1 MDVPMV
7 HSLTL
12 AITIDGEH
20 LTCGGFSLGETV
32 RFGSLEFIADCFG
45 GLSLSPKGSDSGTVL
60 MGTMHSRSLSLRAMI
75 EESTEEFY
83 TTSSREGA
91 SASPSPGGMTW
102 GLCLL
107 SSQPHHGWRTF

>member
-20 LTCGGFSLGETV
+20 LTCGGFSLGEKV
-32 RFGSLEFIADCFG
+32 HFGSLEFIADCYG

-60 MGTMHSRSLSLRAMI
+60 MGTTHSRSLSLRAMI
-75 EESTEEFY
+75 EESTEFY

-102 GLCLL
+102 GLRLL